1 MKKILSLV
9 LALAMALSLCS
20 FAAAEGFDG
29 EIKIWVA
36 EATVEFTKAQVELFK
51 AAHPEY
57 ANMTVQVEP
66 VGEGDAASNMLT
78 DVEAGADI
86 FGFAQD
92 QLARLVAAGAL
103 EVVLDENAEIVKA
116 ENDGGSVSAVML
128 GDTMYAYPLTSDN
141 GYFLYYDKS
150 VVTDPSNMEQI
161 LADCEAAGKNVY
173 FEINSGWY
181 QTAFFFGAGCTLTYG
196 VDNAGVINS
205 MDCNYASE
213 NGVKA
218 LKAMIKLAQSP
229 AHVNGSSA
237 SNATNIGAIV
247 DGTWDAV
254 AVKGILGENYAATK
268 LPTIDGFQLG
278 GFGGFKMLGVKP
290 QTDENKLAACDAL
303 ALYLSSGEVQQA
315 RYDAVKWGPSN
326 LTAQASDAVKADEA
340 LSALAAQLN
349 FCIGQGQ
356 YPGEYW
362 SLATALGDDILA
374 DKLDN
379 ATDEQL
385 LETLVNFQATAGS
398 YVTK

>member
-254 AVKGILGENYAATK
+254 AVKGILGENYAAVK
-268 LPTIDGFQLG
+268 LPTVDGFQLG

-385 LETLVNFQATAGS
+385 METLVNFQATAGS

>member
-196 VDNAGVINS
+196 TDDAGNIVS
-205 MDCNYASE
+205 MDCDYASE
-213 NGVKA
+213 KGVKA
-218 LKAMIKLAQSP
+218 LKAMINLAKSP
-229 AHVNGSSA
+229 AFVNGSSA
-237 SNATNIGAIV
+237 SNATNLGAIV

-326 LTAQASDAVKADEA
+326 LKTQASDAVKADEA

-385 LETLVNFQATAGS
+385 METLVNFQATAGS